1 MKKSP
6 VDNYKNR
13 KMPRLHLFLGAGG
26 VGKTTLSAGF
36 ALALAQQGRRVGL
49 MSIDPAKR
57 LQGALGL
64 SELPETG
71 AQIELPGST
80 NEGSVHASV
89 LHIGD
94 SLKRWVTEAGLSKT
108 AQEKLYDN
116 QLFRALA
123 ERLATAT
130 DTFAAV
136 RMAEWPE
143 REAGLTDLVVD
154 TAPGIHAIDFLSK
167 PEKLSA
173 FLDGKLIEWLKW
185 FAQENTTQVSLLQR
199 VVKGGARRVLEGL
212 SELGGQRFMLHF
224 AEFLI
229 LLDEVFARMMTRLD
243 FAGHWLRSP
252 EAHCYI
258 VTSVRYDAVQV
269 ALELS
274 RTLKSLKMKP
284 GQMIINRAFPD
295 SLRDD
300 PSFAPTLSLMRQQED
315 DSFFANYLDNFMI
328 VQRRVQE
335 QLSRVGQSVVIL
347 PVAEHLDAQS
357 ALRLE
362 DLTSL
367 GQRIVQASGGD

>member
-1 MKKSP
+1 VKKDSSTEKIEKQ
-6 VDNYKNR
+6 NL
-13 KMPRLHLFLGAGG
+13 PRLHLFLGAGG

-36 ALALAQQGRRVGL
+36 ALALAQQGRHVGL

-64 SELPETG
+64 AELPETG
-71 AQIELPGST
+71 ARIELSHGNGSLR
-80 NEGSVHASV
+80 ASV
-89 LHIGD
+89 LHIGE
-94 SLKRWVTEAGLSKT
+94 SLKRWVSEAGLSEA
-108 AQEKLYDN
+108 AQDKLYAN
-116 QLFRALA
+116 TLFRAVA

-143 REAGLTDLVVD
+143 REVGLTDLVVD

-185 FAQENTTQVSLLQR
+185 FAQENQPQGGLIQR
-199 VVKGGARRVLEGL
+199 VVKGGARRILEGL

-243 FAGHWLRSP
+243 FAKHWLRSS
-252 EAHCYI
+252 ETHCYI

-269 ALELS
+269 ASELS
-274 RTLKSLKMKP
+274 RTLKSLKMKSARVV
-284 GQMIINRAFPD
+284 INRAFPEE
-295 SLRDD
+295 LRQDAG
-300 PSFAPTLSLMRQQED
+300 FHETLQRLRQQD
-315 DSFFANYLDNFMI
+315 ASFFANYLENFII

-335 QLSRVGQSVVIL
+335 QLGRTAESIVTL
-347 PVAEHLDAQS
+347 PVAQHLDAHS
-357 ALRLE
+357 SLRLE
-362 DLTSL
+362 DLASL
-367 GQRIVQASGGD
+367 GQKIVEQSGEI

>member
-1 MKKSP
+1 VKKSKADATAKTIHP
-6 VDNYKNR
+6 
-13 KMPRLHLFLGAGG
+13 PRLHLFLGAGG

-36 ALALAQQGRRVGL
+36 ALALAQQGRHVGL

-71 AQIELPGST
+71 ALIEIPNCSGSLR
-80 NEGSVHASV
+80 ASV
-89 LHIGD
+89 LHIGE
-94 SLKRWVTEAGLSKT
+94 SLKRWVGEAGLSQS
-108 AQEKLYDN
+108 AQEQLFAN

-185 FAQENTTQVSLLQR
+185 FAQENQQSTGLIQR
-199 VVKGGARRVLEGL
+199 VVKGGARKILEGL

-243 FAGHWLRSP
+243 FAGRWLRSA
-252 EAHCYI
+252 ETHCYI

-269 ALELS
+269 ATELS
-274 RTLKSLKMKP
+274 RTLRSLKMRS
-284 GQMIINRAFPD
+284 GQVIINRAFPEE
-295 SLRDD
+295 LRLDAG
-300 PSFAPTLSLMRQQED
+300 FTETLGQLRQQD
-315 DSFFANYLDNFMI
+315 ASFFANYLENFMI

-335 QLSRVGQSVVIL
+335 QLGKTAESVLTL
-347 PVAEHLDAQS
+347 PVAEHLDAHS
-357 ALRLE
+357 ALRLD
-362 DLTSL
+362 DLAFL
-367 GQRIVQASGGD
+367 GRKITEHAGES

>member
-1 MKKSP
+1 MKKQSAELF
-6 VDNYKNR
+6 KG
-13 KMPRLHLFLGAGG
+13 KKIPRLHLFLGAGG

-36 ALALAQQGRRVGL
+36 AIALAQQGRHVGL

-64 SELPETG
+64 DELPESG
-71 AQIELPGST
+71 AQIELPNCT
-80 NEGSVHASV
+80 GSVRASV
-89 LHIGD
+89 LHIGE
-94 SLKRWVTEAGLSKT
+94 SLKRWVNEAGLSKA
-108 AQEKLYDN
+108 AQERLYEN

-143 REAGLTDLVVD
+143 REEGLTDLVVD

-185 FAQENTTQVSLLQR
+185 FAQENNTQTSFIQR
-199 VVKGGARRVLEGL
+199 VVKGGARRVLDGL

-229 LLDEVFARMMTRLD
+229 LLDEVFARMMTRLN
-243 FAGHWLRSP
+243 FAGHWLRSS
-252 EAHCYI
+252 ETHCYV

-269 ALELS
+269 AWELS
-274 RTLKSLKMKP
+274 RTLKTLKMKP
-284 GQMIINRAFPD
+284 GQIIINRAFPEA
-295 SLRDD
+295 LRND
-300 PSFAPTLSLMRQQED
+300 PAFTDALEKMRQQED
-315 DSFFANYLDNFMI
+315 DSFFANYLDNFII

-335 QLSRVGQSVVIL
+335 QLGRGAQSVITL
-347 PVAEHLDAQS
+347 PVAEHLDAHS
-357 ALRLE
+357 ALRLD
-362 DLTSL
+362 DLASL
-367 GQRIVQASGGD
+367 GHRILENSGDH

>member
-1 MKKSP
+1 MKKDMETKKKP
-6 VDNYKNR
+6 HL
-13 KMPRLHLFLGAGG
+13 PRLHLFLGAGG

-36 ALALAQQGRRVGL
+36 ALALAQQGRHVGL

-64 SELPETG
+64 TELPEIGTR
-71 AQIELPGST
+71 IEIPGPYRH
-80 NEGSVHASV
+80 GSLSASV
-89 LHIGD
+89 LHVGD
-94 SLKRWVTEAGLSKT
+94 SLKRWVAEAGLSKN
-108 AQEKLYDN
+108 AQERLFEN
-116 QLFRALA
+116 QLFKALA

-143 REAGLTDLVVD
+143 RDDKLTDLVVD

-185 FAQENTTQVSLLQR
+185 FAQENNTQVGFLQR
-199 VVKGGARRVLEGL
+199 MVKGGARRVLEGL

-243 FAGHWLRSP
+243 FAGQWLRSS

-269 ALELS
+269 AWELS

-284 GQMIINRAFPD
+284 GQIVINRAFPD
-295 SLRDD
+295 SLKED
-300 PSFAPTLSLMRQQED
+300 PSFLDTLSQMRQRED

-328 VQRRVQE
+328 VQKRVQE
-335 QLSRVGQSVVIL
+335 QLSRVTNSLITL
-347 PVAEHLDAQS
+347 PVAEHLDAHS

-367 GQRIVQASGGD
+367 GQRIVQGTGGR

>member
-1 MKKSP
+1 MKKALF
-6 VDNYKNR
+6 R
-13 KMPRLHLFLGAGG
+13 KPSADVKRPRLHLFLGAGG

-36 ALALAQQGRRVGL
+36 ALALAQQGHHVGL

-64 SELPETG
+64 EELPETG
-71 AQIELPGST
+71 ALINVPNSTGSLR
-80 NEGSVHASV
+80 ASV
-89 LHIGD
+89 LHIGE
-94 SLKRWVTEAGLSKT
+94 SLKRWVGEAGLSET
-108 AQEKLYDN
+108 AREQLFAN

-143 REAGLTDLVVD
+143 REPGLTDLVVD

-185 FAQENTTQVSLLQR
+185 FALENQQSSNIFQR
-199 VVKGGARRVLEGL
+199 VVKGGARKVLEGL
-212 SELGGQRFMLHF
+212 SELGGQHFMLHF

-229 LLDEVFARMMTRLD
+229 LLDQVFARMMTRLD
-243 FAGHWLRSP
+243 FAREWLGSA
-252 EAHCYI
+252 ETHCYI

-269 ALELS
+269 AAELN
-274 RTLKSLKMKP
+274 RTLRSLKMRS
-284 GQMIINRAFPD
+284 GNVIINRAFPED
-295 SLRDD
+295 LRND
-300 PSFAPTLSLMRQQED
+300 PGFEPALQAMRQQD
-315 DSFFANYLDNFMI
+315 ASFFANYLENFMI

-335 QLSRVGQSVVIL
+335 QLGTSSESVLTL

-357 ALRLE
+357 SLRLE
-362 DLTSL
+362 DLAFLGSKIVEHTGESTS
-367 GQRIVQASGGD
+367 

>member
-1 MKKSP
+1 MKKQPAKTFSA
-6 VDNYKNR
+6 NTKS
-13 KMPRLHLFLGAGG
+13 PRLHLFLGAGG

-36 ALALAQQGRRVGL
+36 AIALAQQGRTVGL

-64 SELPETG
+64 TELPETG
-71 AQIELPGST
+71 ASIDLANCSGSLR
-80 NEGSVHASV
+80 ASV
-89 LHIGD
+89 LHIGE
-94 SLKRWVTEAGLSKT
+94 SLRRWVGEAGLSPA
-108 AQEKLYDN
+108 AQKQLFEN
-116 QLFRALA
+116 QLFRALS

-143 REAGLTDLVVD
+143 RETGLTDLVVD

-173 FLDGKLIEWLKW
+173 FLDGKLIDWLKW
-185 FAQENTTQVSLLQR
+185 FAQENQESAGLIQR
-199 VVKGGARRVLEGL
+199 FVKGGARKILEGL

-229 LLDEVFARMMTRLD
+229 LLDEVFARMMTRLE
-243 FAGHWLRSP
+243 FAGHWLRSA
-252 EAHCYI
+252 ETHCYI

-269 ALELS
+269 ASELS

-284 GQMIINRAFPD
+284 GQVIINRAFPEE
-295 SLRDD
+295 LREDAG
-300 PSFAPTLSLMRQQED
+300 FVETLSDLRQQD
-315 DSFFANYLDNFMI
+315 ASFFANYLENFII

-335 QLSRVGQSVVIL
+335 QLGRTAESVLTL
-347 PVAEHLDAQS
+347 PVAEHLDAHS
-357 ALRLE
+357 SLRLE
-362 DLTSL
+362 DLASL
-367 GQRIVQASGGD
+367 GRKIAVHSGES

>member
-1 MKKSP
+1 MKKQPS
-6 VDNYKNR
+6 R
-13 KMPRLHLFLGAGG
+13 KMPSDIKLPRLHLFLGAGG

-36 ALALAQQGRRVGL
+36 AIALAQQGRNVGL

-64 SELPETG
+64 IELPETG
-71 AQIELPGST
+71 AAIEIPNCSGTLR
-80 NEGSVHASV
+80 ASV
-89 LHIGD
+89 LHIGE
-94 SLKRWVTEAGLSKT
+94 SLKRWVGDAGLSPA
-108 AQEKLYDN
+108 AQNQLFEN

-185 FAQENTTQVSLLQR
+185 FAQENQQSSGIFQR
-199 VVKGGARRVLEGL
+199 VVKGGARKILEGL
-212 SELGGQRFMLHF
+212 SELGGQRFLLHF

-243 FAGHWLRSP
+243 FAGYWLRSP
-252 EAHCYI
+252 ETHCYI

-269 ALELS
+269 ASELS
-274 RTLKSLKMKP
+274 RTLRSLKMKS
-284 GQMIINRAFPD
+284 GQVIINRAFPD
-295 SLRDD
+295 ELRNDTGF
-300 PSFAPTLSLMRQQED
+300 SETLLQLRQQD
-315 DSFFANYLDNFMI
+315 ASFFANYLENFII

-335 QLSRVGQSVVIL
+335 QLGRTAESVLTL
-347 PVAEHLDAQS
+347 PVAEHLDAHS
-357 ALRLE
+357 SLRLE
-362 DLTSL
+362 DLAFL
-367 GQRIVQASGGD
+367 GQKIVAHSGET

>member
-1 MKKSP
+1 MKKNAEAHKS
-6 VDNYKNR
+6 R
-13 KMPRLHLFLGAGG
+13 TLPRLHLFLGAGG

-36 ALALAQQGRRVGL
+36 ALALAQQGKHVGL

-64 SELPETG
+64 GELPETG
-71 AQIELPGST
+71 ALLKL
-80 NEGSVHASV
+80 EGCSGTVRASV

-94 SLKRWVTEAGLSKT
+94 SLKRWVQEAGLSKP
-108 AQEKLYDN
+108 AQEKLYEN

-143 REAGLTDLVVD
+143 REEQLTDLVVD

-173 FLDGKLIEWLKW
+173 FLDGKLIDWLKW
-185 FAQENTTQVSLLQR
+185 FAQENESQMGMIQR
-199 VVKGGARRVLEGL
+199 FVKSGAKRILDGL
-212 SELGGQRFMLHF
+212 AELGGQRFMLHF

-229 LLDEVFARMMTRLD
+229 LLDDVFARMMKRLN
-243 FAGHWLRSP
+243 FADHWLRSSQTR
-252 EAHCYI
+252 CYV

-269 ALELS
+269 AWELS
-274 RTLKSLKMKP
+274 RTLKTLKMNQ
-284 GQMIINRAFPD
+284 GQVVINRAFPEQ
-295 SLRDD
+295 LRAD
-300 PSFAPTLSLMRQQED
+300 PAFEATLEHMRQQPDE
-315 DSFFANYLDNFMI
+315 SFFANYLDNFII
-328 VQRRVQE
+328 VQRRVHD
-335 QLSRVGQSVVIL
+335 QLGRAAQSVVTL

-362 DLTSL
+362 DLASL
-367 GQRIVQASGGD
+367 GQRILEHSGEV

>member
-1 MKKSP
+1 MKRNKPTDPLSGR
-6 VDNYKNR
+6 NI
-13 KMPRLHLFLGAGG
+13 PRLHLFLGAGG

-36 ALALAQQGRRVGL
+36 AIALAKQGRHVGL

-71 AQIELPGST
+71 AHIEIENCPGSLR
-80 NEGSVHASV
+80 ASV
-89 LHIGD
+89 LHIGE
-94 SLKRWVTEAGLSKT
+94 SLKRWVVEAGLSPA
-108 AQEKLYDN
+108 AQTQLYEN
-116 QLFRALA
+116 SLFKALA

-185 FAQENTTQVSLLQR
+185 FSQENTPQGGLLQR
-199 VVKGGARRVLEGL
+199 VVKGGARRILEGL

-229 LLDEVFARMMTRLD
+229 LLDQVFARMMTRLT
-243 FAGHWLRSP
+243 FAGHWLRSA
-252 EAHCYI
+252 ETHCYV

-269 ALELS
+269 AWELS

-284 GQMIINRAFPD
+284 GQVIINRAFPE
-295 SLRDD
+295 SLRSD
-300 PSFAPTLSLMRQQED
+300 PGFADTLAEMRQQD
-315 DSFFANYLDNFMI
+315 ASFFANYLDNFII

-335 QLSRVGQSVVIL
+335 QLRLAAHSIVTL
-347 PVAEHLDAQS
+347 PVAEHLDAHS

-362 DLTSL
+362 DLASL
-367 GQRIVQASGGD
+367 GQRIAEHAGEHGP

>member
-1 MKKSP
+1 MKKNPSTP
-6 VDNYKNR
+6 LRSGKP
-13 KMPRLHLFLGAGG
+13 PRLHLFLGAGG

-36 ALALAQQGRRVGL
+36 ALALAQRGHHVGL

-64 SELPETG
+64 AELPEIG
-71 AQIELPGST
+71 ARLELP
-80 NEGSVHASV
+80 NCPGSVRASV
-89 LHIGD
+89 LHIGE
-94 SLKRWVTEAGLSKT
+94 SLKRWVNEAGLSQP
-108 AQEKLYDN
+108 AQERLYEN
-116 QLFRALA
+116 ELFRALA

-143 REAGLTDLVVD
+143 REEGLTDLVVD

-185 FAQENTTQVSLLQR
+185 FAQENNTQAGIFQR
-199 VVKGGARRVLEGL
+199 VVKGGARRILDGL
-212 SELGGQRFMLHF
+212 TELGGQRFMLHF

-243 FAGHWLRSP
+243 FAAHWLRSS
-252 EAHCYI
+252 ETHCYV

-269 ALELS
+269 AWELS
-274 RTLKSLKMKP
+274 KTLKSLKMKP
-284 GQMIINRAFPD
+284 GQVVINRAFPEA
-295 SLRDD
+295 LRAD
-300 PSFAPTLSLMRQQED
+300 PAFEETLRTMRQQED
-315 DSFFANYLDNFMI
+315 DSFFANYLDNFII

-335 QLSRVGQSVVIL
+335 QLSGAAQSVLTL
-347 PVAEHLDAQS
+347 PVAEHLDAHS
-357 ALRLE
+357 ALRHE
-362 DLTSL
+362 DLASL
-367 GQRIVQASGGD
+367 GHRILEHTGDR

>member
-1 MKKSP
+1 MKKS
-6 VDNYKNR
+6 NTMKNISPAQV
-13 KMPRLHLFLGAGG
+13 PRLHLFLGAGG

-36 ALALAQQGRRVGL
+36 ALALAQQGRHVGL

-71 AQIELPGST
+71 ALIDLPNCSGT
-80 NEGSVHASV
+80 LRASV

-94 SLKRWVTEAGLSKT
+94 SLKRWVAEAGLSPA
-108 AQEKLYDN
+108 AQEQLFAN
-116 QLFRALA
+116 SLFRALA

-143 REAGLTDLVVD
+143 RESGLTDLVVD

-185 FAQENTTQVSLLQR
+185 FAQEQQQSSGLLQR
-199 VVKGGARRVLEGL
+199 IVKGGARKIIEGL
-212 SELGGQRFMLHF
+212 SELGGQRFILHF

-229 LLDEVFARMMTRLD
+229 LLDEVFARMMTRLN

-252 EAHCYI
+252 ETHCYI

-269 ALELS
+269 ASELS
-274 RTLKSLKMKP
+274 RTLKSLKLKV
-284 GQMIINRAFPD
+284 GQVIINRAFPEELRAD
-295 SLRDD
+295 SGFSESLRQ
-300 PSFAPTLSLMRQQED
+300 LRQQD
-315 DSFFANYLDNFMI
+315 ASFFANYLENFII

-335 QLSRVGQSVVIL
+335 QLGRGAESVLTL
-347 PVAEHLDAQS
+347 PVAEHLDAHS
-357 ALRLE
+357 SLRLD
-362 DLTSL
+362 DLAFL
-367 GQRIVQASGGD
+367 GRKITEQSGVS

>member
-1 MKKSP
+1 MKKNP
-6 VDNYKNR
+6 PNALRNGKP
-13 KMPRLHLFLGAGG
+13 PRLHLFLGAGG

-36 ALALAQQGRRVGL
+36 ALALAQRGHHVGL

-64 SELPETG
+64 SELPEIG
-71 AQIELPGST
+71 ARLDLPNCPGS
-80 NEGSVHASV
+80 VRASV
-89 LHIGD
+89 LHIGE
-94 SLKRWVTEAGLSKT
+94 SLKRWVNEAGLSQA
-108 AQEKLYDN
+108 AQERLYEN
-116 QLFRALA
+116 ELFRALA

-143 REAGLTDLVVD
+143 REEGLTDLVVD

-185 FAQENTTQVSLLQR
+185 FAQENNTQAGLLQR
-199 VVKGGARRVLEGL
+199 VVKGGARRILDGL
-212 SELGGQRFMLHF
+212 AELGGQRFMLHF

-229 LLDEVFARMMTRLD
+229 LLDQVFARMMTRLD
-243 FAGHWLRSP
+243 FAAHWLRSA
-252 EAHCYI
+252 ETHCYV

-269 ALELS
+269 AWELS
-274 RTLKSLKMKP
+274 KTLKSLKMKP
-284 GQMIINRAFPD
+284 GQVVINRAFPEA
-295 SLRDD
+295 LRTD
-300 PSFAPTLSLMRQQED
+300 PSFEETLRTMRQQED
-315 DSFFANYLDNFMI
+315 DSFFANYLDNFII

-335 QLSRVGQSVVIL
+335 QLSHAAQSVLTL
-347 PVAEHLDAQS
+347 PVAEHLDAHS

-362 DLTSL
+362 DLASL
-367 GQRIVQASGGD
+367 GHRILEHTGDR